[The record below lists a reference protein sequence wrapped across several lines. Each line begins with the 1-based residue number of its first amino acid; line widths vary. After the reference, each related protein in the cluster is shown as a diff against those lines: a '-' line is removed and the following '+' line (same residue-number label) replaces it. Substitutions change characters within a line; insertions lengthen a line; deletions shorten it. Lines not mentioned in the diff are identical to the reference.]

1 MATDVYERLADFLDK
16 LPSGYPRTESGVEIR
31 ILKRLFT
38 PEEAELTLHLTL
50 ISEES
55 RVVAR
60 RARLPVAAVA
70 QRLAEM
76 AKKGLIFPQYVPGK
90 PIRYMAQQFAI
101 GFYEGQVNRLT
112 PELVHDIEE
121 YWPALAEAG
130 FWRKTP
136 QLRTIPVGQSIEA
149 PLEVLPYERAEELV
163 RGQSRFAVANCIC
176 REEQDLL
183 GHHCTKPR
191 ETCLVFGMAAD
202 AYVGTGRGRAIN
214 MEEALGILA
223 LAEETGLVLQPG
235 YARDA
240 MNICACCGCCC
251 GALRMIKMAPEPA
264 SVAVSAFRAS
274 LDAEL
279 CNGCATCEER
289 CQMAAIAVNGGGKA
303 ALDKSRCIGCGLC
316 VSTCPSGA
324 LSLVRKPEAEQ
335 RKLPA
340 DSVQAYIEWGR
351 TRGKVSMP
359 SLIGM
364 QVQSMVDRMLARQA
378 SPTVD

>member
-16 LPSGYPRTESGVEIR
+16 LPSGYPRTESKVEIR
-31 ILKRLFT
+31 ILQRLFT
-38 PEEAELTLHLTL
+38 PEEAELALHLTL

-60 RARLPVAAVA
+60 RARLSAAEAA

-76 AKKGLIFPQYVPGK
+76 AKKGLIFPVYAPGK
-90 PIRYMAQQFAI
+90 PTRYMAQQFVI

-112 PELVHDIEE
+112 PELAHDVEE
-121 YWPALAEAG
+121 YWPALVEAQ

-136 QLRTIPVGQSIEA
+136 QLRTIPVQQSVEA
-149 PLEVLPYERAEELV
+149 PLEILPYERAEELV

-176 REEQDLL
+176 REEMDLL

-191 ETCLVFGMAAD
+191 ETCMVFGMAAD
-202 AYVGTGRGRAIN
+202 AYVRTGRGRASS
-214 MEEALGILA
+214 MEETLGILA

-240 MNICACCGCCC
+240 LNICACCGCCC
-251 GALRMIKMAPEPA
+251 GVLRMIKMAPEPA
-264 SVAVSAFRAS
+264 SLAVSAFRVS

-289 CQMAAIAVNGGGKA
+289 CQMSAIAVNGGGKA
-303 ALDKSRCIGCGLC
+303 SLDKSRCIGCGLC
-316 VSTCPSGA
+316 VSTCPSGS
-324 LSLVRKPEAEQ
+324 LSLVRKPEVEQ

-340 DSVQAYIEWGR
+340 DSVQAHIEWGR
-351 TRGKVSMP
+351 TRGKMNIP

-364 QVQSMVDRMLARQA
+364 LVQSKVDRMLARQP
-378 SPTVD
+378 SPMAD

>member
-1 MATDVYERLADFLDK
+1 MATDLYERLADFLDK

-31 ILKRLFT
+31 ILRRLFT
-38 PEEAELTLHLTL
+38 LEEADLTLHLTL
-50 ISEES
+50 IPEES

-60 RARLPVAAVA
+60 RAKLPVAEVA

-76 AKKGLIFPQYVPGK
+76 ARKGLIFPRYTPGK
-90 PIRYMAQQFAI
+90 PTQYMAQQFVI

-112 PELVHDIEE
+112 PELVHDLEE
-121 YWPALAEAG
+121 YWPALSEAD

-136 QLRTIPVGQSIEA
+136 QLRTIPVQQSLEA
-149 PLEVLPYERAEELV
+149 PAEVLPYERAEELV
-163 RGQSRFAVANCIC
+163 RGQSRFAVANCVC
-176 REEQDLL
+176 REEKDLL

-191 ETCLVFGMAAD
+191 ETCLMFGMAAD
-202 AYVGTGRGRAIN
+202 AYVRTGRGRAIS
-214 MEEALGILA
+214 MEEALGILE

-240 MNICACCGCCC
+240 LNICACCGCCC
-251 GALRMIKMAPEPA
+251 GALRLIKMAPEPS
-264 SVAVSAFRAS
+264 SVAVSAFRAN

-303 ALDKSRCIGCGLC
+303 GLDMSRCIGCGLC
-316 VSTCPSGA
+316 VSTCPTGA

-340 DSVQAYIEWGR
+340 DTVQAYIEWGK

-364 QVQSMVDRMLARQA
+364 QVLSKVDRMLAR
-378 SPTVD
+378 